1 MARRNEYYPDGPM
14 TAPGAISM
22 TKVKNLLKKKGVY
35 TIENVHNTRVNGQL
49 RGCFGFVRRTDGT
62 RYVYFDTE
70 GSSYGPLADKILVR
84 YAASAVDFTGER
96 NNFIDWAD
104 FGKVIDEMLGA

>member
-22 TKVKNLLKKKGVY
+22 TKVKNLLKKGVY
-35 TIENVHNTRVNGQL
+35 AIENAHNTRVNGQL
-49 RGCFGFVRRTDGT
+49 RGCFGFVRRTDGN

-84 YAASAVDFTGER
+84 YAASAKDYTGER
-96 NNFIDWAD
+96 NIFIDWAD